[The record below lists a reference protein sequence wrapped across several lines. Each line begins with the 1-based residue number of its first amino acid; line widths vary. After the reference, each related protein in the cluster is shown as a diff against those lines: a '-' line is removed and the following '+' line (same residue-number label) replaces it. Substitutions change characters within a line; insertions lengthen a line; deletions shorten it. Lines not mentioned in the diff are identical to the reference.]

1 LEAEFGIVKI
11 SANKEYNLKNQKKI
25 QNFLGV
31 RVIKWFTLNITSQ
44 LASLPFSIFLKAK
57 FCLFHSPKN
66 MISTGAKDFRD
77 KNGPNSPYF
86 EIKIKI
92 ARFVSYS

>member
-44 LASLPFSIFLKAK
+44 LASSPCSIFFKAN
-57 FCLFHSPKN
+57 FCVFHSTKN

-77 KNGPNSPYF
+77 KNGLNSPHF
-86 EIKIKI
+86 KK
-92 ARFVSYS
+92 